1 MTKQQLSFEE
11 IFKFGWAKTK
21 QHAWFITL
29 TFIISSLVINAS
41 TGISPVNILVAF
53 MTVLSV
59 VSISLTMSRDQHFTF
74 GDLYMPLLSQ
84 RRVLKFVVLAA
95 LYIFPVLV
103 VMFSYQLIQQ
113 GVMRASAGLFAA
125 GLILSI
131 PASLAAVYTTVRFKF
146 FPFIVVEHEGA
157 TISNL
162 IKMSYSFT
170 EGRFVQVLFFLF
182 LATVLNI
189 APIIIAAILGNVF
202 LLGIFITAPVT
213 VLATAHLY
221 NRIKDH
227 TM

>member
-53 MTVLSV
+53 MTVLSI

-146 FPFIVVEHEGA
+146 FPFIVIEHEGA

-189 APIIIAAILGNVF
+189 APIIVAAILGPVF
-202 LLGIFITAPVT
+202 LIGIFLTVPVS

-227 TM
+227 TI